1 MITQV
6 KSPSGTQGTPIIYF
20 LSSSGMLT
28 VLTAEILVCA
38 GRDWGI
44 FSFNYWNSLDSFST
58 AET

>member
-1 MITQV
+1 MVTQV
-6 KSPSGTQGTPIIYF
+6 KSPSGTWSIPIRYF

-28 VLTAEILVCA
+28 VLTAEILVRA
-38 GRDWGI
+38 GRDWDI